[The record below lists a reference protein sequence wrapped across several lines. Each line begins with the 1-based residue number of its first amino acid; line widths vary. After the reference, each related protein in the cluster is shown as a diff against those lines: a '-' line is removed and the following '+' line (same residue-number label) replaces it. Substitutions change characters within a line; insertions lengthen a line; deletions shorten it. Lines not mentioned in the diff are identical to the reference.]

1 MEVSEIV
8 FDQLR
13 NYALTLYV
21 YNFLVLLSKSTFIAS
36 PVRHVFGSCDS
47 KLCIPAHCQ
56 VNQNHG
62 NLFVFSF
69 ELCGHLFYHGVVPL
83 IFPYCCHCL
92 QPWQQPKTFQGLQQV
107 NIPVDDHFKPDLECV
122 IWIWLWVKTHHGLTQ
137 HEPNHHHAWM
147 LAQSFSLQPCHR
159 LHKSSHNMF
168 LFCFVF
174 ATEID
179 GSQRTS
185 AEDCICDSIYVYD
198 PVVTVNQSQ
207 KLSFKYLITE
217 LLKSICS
224 PLFVDL
230 I

>member
-1 MEVSEIV
+1 
-8 FDQLR
+8 
-13 NYALTLYV
+13 
-21 YNFLVLLSKSTFIAS
+21 
-36 PVRHVFGSCDS
+36 
-47 KLCIPAHCQ
+47 
-56 VNQNHG
+56 
-62 NLFVFSF
+62 
-69 ELCGHLFYHGVVPL
+69 
-83 IFPYCCHCL
+83 
-92 QPWQQPKTFQGLQQV
+92 
-107 NIPVDDHFKPDLECV
+107 
-122 IWIWLWVKTHHGLTQ
+122 
-137 HEPNHHHAWM
+137 
-147 LAQSFSLQPCHR
+147 
-159 LHKSSHNMF
+159 MF

>member
-1 MEVSEIV
+1 MYILVEVSEII

-62 NLFVFSF
+62 NLFVFSYEF
-69 ELCGHLFYHGVVPL
+69 CGHLFYHGVVPL
-83 IFPYCCHCL
+83 VFPYCCHCL

-159 LHKSSHNMF
+159 LHKLSHNMF

-174 ATEID
+174 AH
-179 GSQRTS
+179 
-185 AEDCICDSIYVYD
+185 
-198 PVVTVNQSQ
+198 
-207 KLSFKYLITE
+207 
-217 LLKSICS
+217 
-224 PLFVDL
+224 
-230 I
+230 